1 MIFLQLTFRQAELIE
16 SLPALR
22 AKAAAES
29 TAKLEALE
37 RKLGVSSGGSGE
49 EGAKRLA
56 EVDLEE
62 LARKKHKFEDDKF
75 IDETREI
82 KENVRSAVGAAL
94 LKKRKKNKDAA
105 GKGKEKAAADKD
117 KMPPPKAKPAPV
129 ASAA

>member
-1 MIFLQLTFRQAELIE
+1 M
-16 SLPALR
+16 
-22 AKAAAES
+22 
-29 TAKLEALE
+29 
-37 RKLGVSSGGSGE
+37 SSGGSGG

-94 LKKRKKNKDAA
+94 LKKRKNNKDAA
-105 GKGKEKAAADKD
+105 GKGKEKAVADKD
-117 KMPPPKAKPAPV
+117 KMPPPKAKPVAPV